1 MALLNAGCS
10 MCGRPYAAPGIK
22 VLAQREEIAFV
33 QLVCFTCQ
41 TQTLALVTGVTAAS
55 EDPLEEDGGVLGT
68 FRPEAEAGPEDAEA
82 QTLRSI
88 PPISEA
94 DVQEMRAYLADYQGD
109 LRSLLQKPGDDHGT
123 AG

>member
-1 MALLNAGCS
+1 
-10 MCGRPYAAPGIK
+10 
-22 VLAQREEIAFV
+22 
-33 QLVCFTCQ
+33 
-41 TQTLALVTGVTAAS
+41 
-55 EDPLEEDGGVLGT
+55 VLGT